1 MTITSVVDAVM
12 FGGWKGSALAAALAA
27 FTPQDV
33 LHAYWQ
39 WLPVVVTLASVAS
52 NVIEPDTRLG
62 RVIHALA
69 LVPPS
74 GVPRP
79 PK

>member
-1 MTITSVVDAVM
+1 MNVTSVVDAVM
-12 FGGWKGSALAAALAA
+12 VGGWKGSALAAALAA
-27 FTPQDV
+27 FTPADV

-52 NVIEPDTRLG
+52 NVIEPDTKLG
-62 RVIHALA
+62 RLIHAIA

-79 PK
+79 K